1 MNKNIKISLALII
14 LFMVAVLSLFV
25 NKLTTPRYLSAPELL
40 VNGYYQFPNPKEFSN
55 FQILTSNNVVLD
67 KDIFKGK
74 WTLIYFGYTRCPAE
88 CPVAMSLIKTLYST
102 LDSKGFNLSNK
113 QTLLVTIDPENDA
126 PNTVDKYAKAFN
138 KSFIG
143 ARGDRP
149 MLLSMATQLNVMV
162 VEPPKNMYSDHME
175 HLENHSNNILLINP
189 EGQYAGFFR
198 PPFDEEKFL
207 LTYQSVVTPR

>member
-1 MNKNIKISLALII
+1 MSKNITISLALII
-14 LFMVAVLSLFV
+14 LFMIAVLSLLI

-55 FQILTSNNVVLD
+55 FQILTSNDIAID

-88 CPVAMSLIKTLYST
+88 CPVAMSLIKALYST
-102 LDSKGFNLSNK
+102 LESKGFNLTDK
-113 QTLLVTIDPENDA
+113 QALLMTIDPENDT
-126 PNTVDKYAKAFN
+126 PNDVDQYAKAFN
-138 KSFIG
+138 NSFIG

-162 VEPPKNMYSDHME
+162 VEPPKNMNHNNME

-189 EGQYAGFFR
+189 DGQYVGFFR

>member
-1 MNKNIKISLALII
+1 MSKNIRISLALII
-14 LFMVAVLSLFV
+14 LFMAAVLSLFI

-40 VNGYYQFPNPKEFSN
+40 VNGYYQFPNPKEFSD
-55 FQILTSNNVVLD
+55 FKIFTDNNVALD
-67 KDIFKGK
+67 KDMFREK

-102 LDSKGFNLSNK
+102 LESKSFYLEDK
-113 QTLLVTIDPENDA
+113 QVLLVTIDPENDS
-126 PNTVDKYAKAFN
+126 PGDVDQYAKAFN
-138 KSFIG
+138 ESFIG
-143 ARGDRP
+143 ARGERP

-162 VEPPKNMYSDHME
+162 VEPPKNMHSSHME

-189 EGQYAGFFR
+189 DAQYVGFFR
-198 PPFDEEKFL
+198 PPFDEEKFA

>member
-126 PNTVDKYAKAFN
+126 PNTIDKYAKAFN

-162 VEPPKNMYSDHME
+162 VEPPKSMQHDHME

>member
-14 LFMVAVLSLFV
+14 LFMVSVLSLFI
-25 NKLTTPRYLSAPELL
+25 NKLTTPRYLSETELR
-40 VNGYYQFPNPKEFSN
+40 VNGYYQFPNPREFSN
-55 FQILTSNNVVLD
+55 FQILTSNNLMLE

-74 WTLIYFGYTRCPAE
+74 WTLVYFGYTRCSAE
-88 CPVAMSLIKTLYST
+88 CPVAMSLIRTLYST
-102 LDSKGFNLSNK
+102 LESKGFNLDDK
-113 QTLLVTIDPENDA
+113 QVLLFTIDPENDT
-126 PNTVDKYAKAFN
+126 PNDVDKYAKAFN
-138 KSFIG
+138 ESFIG

-162 VEPPKNMYSDHME
+162 VEPPKNMHVNHME

-189 EGQYAGFFR
+189 DGQYVGFFR
-198 PPFDEEKFL
+198 PPFNEEKFL

>member
-1 MNKNIKISLALII
+1 MSKNIKISLVLII
-14 LFMVAVLSLFV
+14 LFMVAVLSLFI

-40 VNGYYQFPNPKEFSN
+40 VNGYYQFPSPKEFSN
-55 FQILTSNNVVLD
+55 FQILTSNDIALD

-88 CPVAMSLIKTLYST
+88 CPVAMSLIKNLYST
-102 LDSKGFNLSNK
+102 LELKGFNLDDK
-113 QTLLVTIDPENDA
+113 QALLVTIDPENDT
-126 PNTVDKYAKAFN
+126 PNDVDQYAKAFN
-138 KSFIG
+138 ESFIG

-162 VEPPKNMYSDHME
+162 VEPPKNMQHNHME

-189 EGQYAGFFR
+189 DGQYVGFFR
-198 PPFDEEKFL
+198 PRLTRRSFCL
-207 LTYQSVVTPR
+207 LISQL

>member
-1 MNKNIKISLALII
+1 MSKNIKISLALII
-14 LFMVAVLSLFV
+14 LFMAAVLSLFI

-40 VNGYYQFPNPKEFSN
+40 VNGYYQFPNPKEFSD
-55 FQILTSNNVVLD
+55 FKIFTDNNVALD
-67 KDIFKGK
+67 KDMFREK

-102 LDSKGFNLSNK
+102 LESKSFYLEDK
-113 QTLLVTIDPENDA
+113 QVLLVTIDPENDS
-126 PNTVDKYAKAFN
+126 PGDVDQYAKAFN
-138 KSFIG
+138 ESFIG
-143 ARGDRP
+143 ARGERP

-162 VEPPKNMYSDHME
+162 VEPPKNMHSSHME

-189 EGQYAGFFR
+189 DAQYVGFFR
-198 PPFDEEKFL
+198 PPFDEEKFA

>member
-14 LFMVAVLSLFV
+14 LFMVSVLSLFI
-25 NKLTTPRYLSAPELL
+25 NKLTTPRYLSETELR
-40 VNGYYQFPNPKEFSN
+40 VNGYYQFPNPREFSN
-55 FQILTSNNVVLD
+55 FQILTSNNLMLE

-102 LDSKGFNLSNK
+102 LESKGFKLDDK
-113 QTLLVTIDPENDA
+113 QVLLFTIDPENDT
-126 PNTVDKYAKAFN
+126 PNDVDKYAKAFN
-138 KSFIG
+138 ESFIG

-149 MLLSMATQLNVMV
+149 MLLSMATQLKVRV
-162 VEPPKNMYSDHME
+162 VEPPKNMHVNHMD

-189 EGQYAGFFR
+189 DGQYVGFFR
-198 PPFDEEKFL
+198 PPFNEEKFL